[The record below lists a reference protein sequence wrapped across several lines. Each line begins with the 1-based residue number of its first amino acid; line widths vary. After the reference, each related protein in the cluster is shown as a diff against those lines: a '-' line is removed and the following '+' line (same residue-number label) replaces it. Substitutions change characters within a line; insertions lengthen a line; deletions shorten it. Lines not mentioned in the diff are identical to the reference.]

1 MIDTPVQQLDGSLE
15 KFLLKQ
21 RSVTGDAYET
31 VESKV
36 REAIGN
42 YFKFRLSRP
51 ELLNRIGD
59 NIVVFN
65 FISADVAQRIF
76 DGMLRN
82 VARRLQ
88 EERNSSGGAPY
99 SRQCTARS
107 RRCSWTGVRL
117 KVRSSLRGPACRYAS
132 TECLRQG

>member
-1 MIDTPVQQLDGSLE
+1 MCAL
-15 KFLLKQ
+15 
-21 RSVTGDAYET
+21 GDPYEA

-36 REAIGN
+36 RAAIGD

-65 FISADVAQRIF
+65 FITPDIAEQIF

-82 VARRLQ
+82 IAQRLLDELKLTLQLSAEARKLLLAR
-88 EERNSSGGAPY
+88 
-99 SRQCTARS
+99 CTADLS
-107 RRCSWTGVRL
+107 NGGSWH
-117 KVRSSLRGPACRYAS
+117 
-132 TECLRQG
+132 RQRT